1 MQPVIPVMV
10 ENVTQY
16 SPFLLPA
23 AFLVVSIISTINTP
37 VQHSLLIT
45 SISWGLIW
53 IFSIARAGLYSGFDN
68 TIRKKF
74 SWAAGGLFALAQIC
88 ERAARDREGIWWTK
102 VGECNAPLENYD

>member
-1 MQPVIPVMV
+1 MQPVILVMV
-10 ENVTQY
+10 ENVSQY

-53 IFSIARAGLYSGFDN
+53 IFSIARAGIYSGFDN
-68 TIRKKF
+68 AIRKKF
-74 SWAAGGLFALAQIC
+74 SWSAGGLFALAQIC

-102 VGECNAPLENYD
+102 VGEPNVPLENYN